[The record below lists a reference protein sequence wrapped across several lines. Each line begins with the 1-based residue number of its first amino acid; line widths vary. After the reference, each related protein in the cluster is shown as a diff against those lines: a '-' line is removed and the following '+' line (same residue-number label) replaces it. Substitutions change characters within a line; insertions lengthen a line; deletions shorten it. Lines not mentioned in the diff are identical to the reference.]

1 MKMSKE
7 LIKGSTSTLLL
18 SLLDVKPMY
27 GYELIKVLEQKSEGL
42 FSFKEGTIYPILHNL
57 EKQGLIVSYWGE
69 GNGNRKRKY
78 YDINDKG
85 REFVKEKKEEWAVF
99 KTTVDQVL
107 NGEKI
112 VWE

>member
-1 MKMSKE
+1 MSKE
-7 LIKGSTSTLLL
+7 LIKGNTSTLIL
-18 SLLDVKPMY
+18 SLLDEKTMY
-27 GYELIKVLEQKSEGL
+27 GYELIKVLEQKSNGL
-42 FSFKEGTIYPILHNL
+42 FSFKEGAIYPILHNL
-57 EKQGLIVSYWGE
+57 EKKGLIVSYWGE

-85 REFVKEKKEEWAVF
+85 RKFVKEKKEEWTVF